1 MLVSNLLLSKVEYLP
16 WSTLRIMLQVG
27 AKKMDNISQ
36 DGPGANKTISDKFNI
51 ETLRKHWQLQ
61 LGFEFKFLIQ
71 LQ

>member
-1 MLVSNLLLSKVEYLP
+1 
-16 WSTLRIMLQVG
+16 MLQVG

-61 LGFEFKFLIQ
+61 LGYEFKFLIQ